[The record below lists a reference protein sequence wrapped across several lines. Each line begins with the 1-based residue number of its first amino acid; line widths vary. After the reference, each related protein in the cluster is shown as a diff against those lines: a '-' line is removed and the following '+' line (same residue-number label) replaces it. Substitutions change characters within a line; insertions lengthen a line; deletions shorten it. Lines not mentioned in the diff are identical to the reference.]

1 MPRKRTLTPGASPLH
16 HFGSELRR
24 ALEEAGMTLSE
35 FGALVPCD
43 NSTVSRIEA
52 GLIAPDLH
60 FAEVADRAFPF
71 ARGWFTRFFHD
82 SANWTESSAFAAEFR
97 DFADDEL
104 EATALYTFEHSVL
117 PGLLQTEDYA
127 RAVLSRHPGVTA
139 ELVNS
144 RVAARLG
151 RQAVLTGD
159 DPPLLW
165 AVLDEMTLRR
175 QYGSPKIMRDAL
187 LHLADM
193 ARLPNV
199 TVQVIPVRG
208 QYHVGLQ
215 GSINIAEKSG
225 ALASVFV
232 GDADDGRTSDDPGMV
247 NRLSVRFRHLQTVAM
262 TPDESLGLLERI
274 AETHEHVAQ
283 VELQRQQRQRLRRGR
298 PAGRHRAGTRH
309 HRPRGGGAGGAGRR
323 VARVRRGTEAALAAP
338 GTRGRSLRRRL
349 PLWPAT
355 LMPWPTQRQRPGSR
369 CC

>member
-1 MPRKRTLTPGASPLH
+1 MPRKRTLTPSASPLH

-24 ALEEAGMTLSE
+24 ARQEAGMTLAD
-35 FGALVPCD
+35 FGELVPCD

-60 FAEVADRAFPF
+60 LAEVADRAFPF
-71 ARGWFTRFFHD
+71 ARGWFTRFFGD
-82 SANWTESSAFAAEFR
+82 SANWTENSAFAVEFR

-127 RAVLSRHPGVTA
+127 RAVLSRHPGVTH

-151 RQAVLTGD
+151 RQAVITRD
-159 DPPLLW
+159 DPPLFW

-175 QYGSPKIMRDAL
+175 QYGSPKVTRDAL

-199 TVQVIPVRG
+199 TVQVIPVTDK
-208 QYHVGLQ
+208 YHVGLQ
-215 GSINIAEKSG
+215 GSFIIAEKSG
-225 ALASVFV
+225 ALASVFT
-232 GDADDGRTSDDPGMV
+232 GDADDGRTSDDAEMV

-262 TPDESLGLLERI
+262 TPDESLGLIERI

-283 VELQRQQRQRLRRGR
+283 VELQRQQRQQLRRG
-298 PAGRHRAGTRH
+298 GRVRQRRAGARH
-309 HRPRGGGAGGAGRR
+309 DRP
-323 VARVRRGTEAALAAP
+323 
-338 GTRGRSLRRRL
+338 
-349 PLWPAT
+349 
-355 LMPWPTQRQRPGSR
+355 
-369 CC
+369 